1 MAYIL
6 NIVSIE
12 KCDSYSADEVRKA
25 IERSYKNLGGLEKYI
40 KKGDKVFL
48 KANLLKK
55 NKPDDAVTTHPAI
68 VEAVASTIKGMGAI
82 PIIGDSPAGPF
93 SERALRSIY
102 ETTGMIDVAK
112 RTGAELNYNTEEIV
126 VKISDGKLIKQAT
139 FMKALMECD
148 SIISLPKLK
157 THGMTVYTGAVKNQ
171 FGAIPGLVKAGY
183 HLSMPDV
190 KDFSDMLIDINVF
203 LKPVLSI
210 MDAVIAMEGNGP
222 SAGKP
227 KKVGLIIS
235 SNDVFSLDTVATL
248 IIGLNHEDAPTVFM
262 AQRRGLGRF
271 EDIKIIGMNIDDA
284 KVSNFDIPTLR
295 GFSVTEK
302 IPPFLM
308 KYLDKHVKPYPIF
321 DYDVCKS
328 CGICVSNCPPKALK
342 MIDKKPTV
350 DLKTCI
356 RCFCCQELCPHK
368 AVSIKKPHIAK
379 LFYR

>member
-12 KCDSYSADEVRKA
+12 KCDSYSANEVRKA

-68 VEAVASTIKGMGAI
+68 VEAVASTIKDMGAI

-102 ETTGMIDVAK
+102 ETTGVIDVAK
-112 RTGAELNYNTEEIV
+112 RTGAELNYNTDEIV

-222 SAGKP
+222 SAGKQ
-227 KKVGLIIS
+227 KK
-235 SNDVFSLDTVATL
+235 
-248 IIGLNHEDAPTVFM
+248 
-262 AQRRGLGRF
+262 
-271 EDIKIIGMNIDDA
+271 K
-284 KVSNFDIPTLR
+284 
-295 GFSVTEK
+295 
-302 IPPFLM
+302 
-308 KYLDKHVKPYPIF
+308 
-321 DYDVCKS
+321 
-328 CGICVSNCPPKALK
+328 
-342 MIDKKPTV
+342 
-350 DLKTCI
+350 
-356 RCFCCQELCPHK
+356 
-368 AVSIKKPHIAK
+368 
-379 LFYR
+379 